1 MRNSAAVVPFQFG
14 EDQVRTL
21 LIDENP
27 WFVAKDVCDI
37 LGLYNVTNAIRSIPE
52 KHKGVNLIKT
62 LGGMQKVNII
72 SEPGLYRLVLRSDK
86 PQAEPFMEWVTSE
99 VLPTIRKTGSYL
111 YTLDLTKIVTK
122 PTPQS
127 LEMLERLTGI
137 SFADIDL
144 PEFTVEVGTPWI
156 HWFINSCCQRAEDS
170 KTSATELYHTFVRWY
185 RENIDKAEN
194 ATPSQRLFGAEM
206 KKVEGVVRFRE
217 SAGVYYRGV
226 QLQKG
231 MEVTA

>member
-1 MRNSAAVVPFQFG
+1 MSNSTVVIPFQFNEHQIRTVARDG
-14 EDQVRTL
+14 E
-21 LIDENP
+21 P
-27 WFVAKDVCDI
+27 WFVARDVCDVLELDNI
-37 LGLYNVTNAIRSIPE
+37 TWALEGLDDDELTLE
-52 KHKGVNLIKT
+52 KLKS
-62 LGGMQKVNII
+62 GGQRREMK
-72 SEPGLYRLVLRSDK
+72 
-86 PQAEPFMEWVTSE
+86 
-99 VLPTIRKTGSYL
+99 

-144 PEFTVEVGTPWI
+144 PEFAVEVGTPWI
-156 HWFINSCCQRAEDS
+156 HWFVNSCCQRAENS
-170 KTSATELYHTFVRWY
+170 KTSATELYRAFVCWY
-185 RENIDKAEN
+185 RENIDKVEA

-206 KKVEGVVRFRE
+206 KKVDGVVRFRE